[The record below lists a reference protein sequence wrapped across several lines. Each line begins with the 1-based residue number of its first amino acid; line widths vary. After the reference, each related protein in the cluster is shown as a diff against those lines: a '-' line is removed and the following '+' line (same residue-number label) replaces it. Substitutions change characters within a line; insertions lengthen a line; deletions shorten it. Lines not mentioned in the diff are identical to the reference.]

1 MHEITI
7 PKKLQ
12 PIVRAFYAESKDV
25 AKALIVQ
32 ASKAIYS
39 LDESEVFSLEK
50 KHEMT
55 SDELQGICAL
65 MEGLKPRD
73 MLEALFAAQIVV
85 SHMLGM
91 RKLAKGGAEESRMGL
106 KLLRFSNDALGQLQK
121 KRTGGMQ
128 NITVNY
134 NYAGTAPAN
143 MPTIIS
149 HEEIKYA
156 D

>member
-1 MHEITI
+1 MNEITI

-12 PIVRAFYAESKDV
+12 PIVKAFYAESKDV

-39 LDESEVFSLEK
+39 LDENDVFSLEK

-85 SHMLGM
+85 SHILGM
-91 RKLAKGGAEESRMGL
+91 RNLAKGGAEESRMGL
-106 KLLRFSNDALGQLQK
+106 KLLRFSNEALGQLQK
-121 KRTGGMQ
+121 KRSGGMQ

-134 NYAGTAPAN
+134 NYAGTAPTPI
-143 MPTIIS
+143 PTIIPY
-149 HEEIKYA
+149 EEVTNA